1 MMHEALM
8 LWVDIE
14 NAPQVQYLLPLVRA
28 CRARGLGTVVTA
40 RDYGDTYQL
49 LEDRDE
55 PFHPVGAAYGAS
67 KASKAVGL
75 VRRTR
80 ALVSFL
86 RRSGVPTVLVCASRA
101 AVLAARR
108 LGVRSFVIDDYEHAN
123 TTLYRITDCTVL
135 FPDVIHPDVF
145 RARGIGPDRLAPF
158 RGLKEDL
165 TFSAVDLAAVEPAR
179 LNGDPSSELVRVL
192 FRPPAEES
200 HYYNNESRKLALDAL
215 RHLAGQPD
223 TVVVFSPRYPW
234 QAEYLEGLEW
244 RHQPIVLTKPLPFVS
259 LLKAVDLVICSG
271 GTMLRE
277 AAYLGVPA
285 YSVFRSEIGAVDR
298 YLESIGRASVLGSAS
313 DVNRIRLEKRGP
325 LVPLRLNPGLVDEL
339 AGALSA
345 AAGTR

>member
-1 MMHEALM
+1 VNEAL

-28 CRARGLGTVVTA
+28 GRARGFATVVTA

-49 LEDRDE
+49 LGDRAE
-55 PFHPVGAAYGAS
+55 AFHPVGSSYGAS
-67 KASKAVGL
+67 KTAKAVGL

-80 ALVSFL
+80 ALISLL
-86 RRSGVPTVLVCASRA
+86 RRTGVPAVLVCASRA

-135 FPDVIHPDVF
+135 FPDVIDPEVF
-145 RARGIGPDRLAPF
+145 RSRGISPERLRPF
-158 RGLKEDL
+158 HGLKEDL
-165 TFSAVDLAAVEPAR
+165 TFSAVDLDAVAPAR

-200 HYYNNESRKLALDAL
+200 HYYKDESRTLALDVL
-215 RHLAGQPD
+215 RHLSQQPG
-223 TVVVFSPRYPW
+223 TTVVFSPRYPW
-234 QAEYLEGLEW
+234 QTSYLDGLRW
-244 RHQPIVLTKPLPFVS
+244 RHEPIVLRKPLPFVS
-259 LLKAVDLVICSG
+259 LLKAVDLVVCSG

-298 YLESIGRASVLGSAS
+298 YLESIGRAYVLGSAS
-313 DVNRIRLEKRGP
+313 DVDRIRLEKRSG
-325 LVPLRLNPGLVDEL
+325 LDPLRLNPGLVDEL
-339 AGALSA
+339 TGTLSA
-345 AAGTR
+345 AAGPR